1 MGPDYNMFMILKFSV
16 RLTSAWVFK
25 RTAHAH
31 GLGIRGE
38 DAVFHFLEDDIWNI
52 V

>member
-1 MGPDYNMFMILKFSV
+1 MSMILTFSG

-25 RTAHAH
+25 RTVPAH

-38 DAVFHFLEDDIWNI
+38 DAIFHFLEDDIWNI